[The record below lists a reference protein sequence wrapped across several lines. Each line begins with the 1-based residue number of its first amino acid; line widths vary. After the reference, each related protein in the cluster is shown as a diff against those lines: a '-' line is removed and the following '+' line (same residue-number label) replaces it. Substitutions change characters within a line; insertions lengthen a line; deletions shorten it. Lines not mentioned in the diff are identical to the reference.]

1 MNLKLKNTGQG
12 RSLAF
17 KIDVDTHDGMAKGV
31 PRLLDILKR
40 EGIRATFC
48 LSFGPDNAGKAIFR
62 LFKDPAFL
70 KKMLKTGAPR
80 LYGLRTVLSGTLL
93 PARPIAS
100 AFPELVQRIEAD
112 GHEAIVHAWDH
123 RKWQDRLQRMNG
135 EEIASE
141 FKRSFSA
148 FQDALG
154 RRPDAVAAP
163 GWQVTP
169 ESLEVEDGLG
179 LLYASDLREGEPA
192 RLLMDGRIF
201 KTLQIPSTG
210 PCIEEL
216 LTMGV
221 RDDEGLFKA
230 IMRQI
235 YRAKYP
241 VLPIHAEVE
250 GGPFSRLFI
259 RLIQMLKAKYNIVR
273 LKDMA
278 AMLLAGTVP
287 VREFSWREL
296 PGRAGMV
303 ASSEA
308 LETARDI
315 MDNN

>member
-1 MNLKLKNTGQG
+1 MDSRYKNAEQ
-12 RSLAF
+12 RRLLAF

-40 EGIRATFC
+40 EGVSATFC

-80 LYGLRTVLSGTLL
+80 LYGLRTVLSGTFL

-100 AFPELVQRIEAD
+100 AFPDIVRRIEAD
-112 GHEAIVHAWDH
+112 GHEVIVHAWDH
-123 RKWQDRLQRMNG
+123 RKWQDRLHLMNG
-135 EEIASE
+135 EEIARE
-141 FKRSFSA
+141 FEKSFSA
-148 FQDALG
+148 FQDVLG
-154 RRPDAVAAP
+154 RRPEAVAAP

-169 ESLEVEDGLG
+169 QSLEIEDGLG
-179 LLYASDLREGEPA
+179 LIYASDLREGEPA
-192 RLLMDGRIF
+192 RLSIGSRTF
-201 KTLQIPSTG
+201 NTLQIPSTG

-216 LTMGV
+216 LTIGV
-221 RDDEGLFKA
+221 RGDEDLFKA

-250 GGPFSRLFI
+250 GGQFSRLFI
-259 RLIQMLKAKYNIVR
+259 RLIQTLKAKYNIVR

-278 AMLLAGTVP
+278 AMLLASTVP
-287 VREFSWREL
+287 VRKFSLREL

-303 ASSEA
+303 ASSES

-315 MDNN
+315 IY

>member
-1 MNLKLKNTGQG
+1 MNLKLKYNGHG
-12 RSLAF
+12 RPLAF

-31 PRLLDILKR
+31 PRLLDMLKK
-40 EGIRATFC
+40 EGVSATFC

-80 LYGLRTVLSGTLL
+80 LYGLRTILSGTLL

-100 AFPELVQRIEAD
+100 AFPELVRRIEAE

-123 RKWQDRLQRMNG
+123 RKWQDRLQRMG
-135 EEIASE
+135 AEEIVHE
-141 FKRSFSA
+141 FEKSFSA

-154 RRPDAVAAP
+154 RRPEAVAAP

-169 ESLEVEDGLG
+169 QSLEVEDGLG

-192 RLLMDGRIF
+192 RLSTDGRIF
-201 KTLQIPSTG
+201 NTLQIPSTG

-221 RDDEGLFKA
+221 RGDEGLFKV
-230 IMRQI
+230 IMRHI

-250 GGPFSRLFI
+250 GGPFGRLFI
-259 RLIQMLKAKYNIVR
+259 RLIQMLKARYNIVR

-278 AMLLAGTVP
+278 ATLLAGTVP
-287 VREFSWREL
+287 VRDFSWIEL

-303 ASSEA
+303 ASSKG
-308 LETARDI
+308 LETAREI